1 MHFRAQSA
9 ARQYT
14 TDIKRLNVT
23 PAKNGYTLNATSL
36 MIRAINTTFDL
47 NVNDDEDND
56 NDNEIETTLNCK
68 YYTIEDFENA
78 KFNSEKTFS
87 IFHLNIHSVERHIS
101 ELRIILQMLN
111 FHLDFICLTESKI
124 QKDAEPKVD
133 ININGYQTPFGTPTE
148 SSKGGVLIYAKTG
161 INFKPRNDLNIYKT
175 KELESAFIEVINPK
189 RTNSI
194 IGVIYRHPCME
205 TNIFNDEYLK
215 NLAEKLS
222 SENKNNYISGD
233 FNYDLLKVST
243 HNETFDFFN
252 IMMSNFLQPLIN
264 IPTKINSTNDT
275 IIDNI
280 FTNDLNPDT
289 KSGNLSIS
297 ISDHLPSFMIVPK
310 QNQTHLPKKHNIY
323 TRSMKKFNRENFI
336 LDYLSIN
343 WNETLEINIHDIN
356 HSINRFMTK
365 INELIDKHMP
375 LTKVSQKEF
384 IKKYKP
390 WLTNELLSKITNKNK
405 LFKKFIKCKN
415 EDRKTQLHEEYKV
428 IKNEITFLTRQSKQ
442 TYYEEYFIKHKKNL
456 KKTWQGIKEIIN
468 IKSKNYDHPSCIIHE
483 DRSITDPVEMANKFN
498 DFYVSI
504 ADNILKERK
513 YNGNKHFSDYLRNP
527 LTNSI
532 VFYPCDELEVK
543 SIIKSF
549 HPKKA
554 SGPNSI
560 PTEILHMMAD
570 DICNPLNQISNLS
583 LSTGQH
589 PDILKISKTI
599 PIYKKGSR
607 LLVSN
612 YRPISLLSNIN
623 KII

>member
-1 MHFRAQSA
+1 MIAFPCSVCSKAVHNRHKAIECDTCKKWVHIKCNKLDDKGYKYHQENPDAPFLCLKCTEENLPFSKLNNNLFNIAVKQGVNFLTETNIE
-9 ARQYT
+9 YT
-14 TDIKRLNVT
+14 PSDTNK
-23 PAKNGYTLNATSL
+23 KL
-36 MIRAINTTFDL
+36 MDLINNAINNDAFDL

-111 FHLDFICLTESKI
+111 FHFDFICLTESKI

-264 IPTKINSTNDT
+264 ITTKINSTNDT

-323 TRSMKKFNRENFI
+323 TQSIKKFNRENFI
-336 LDYLSIN
+336 LYYLSIN

-384 IKKYKP
+384 KK
-390 WLTNELLSKITNKNK
+390 KI
-405 LFKKFIKCKN
+405 
-415 EDRKTQLHEEYKV
+415 
-428 IKNEITFLTRQSKQ
+428 
-442 TYYEEYFIKHKKNL
+442 
-456 KKTWQGIKEIIN
+456 
-468 IKSKNYDHPSCIIHE
+468 
-483 DRSITDPVEMANKFN
+483 
-498 DFYVSI
+498 
-504 ADNILKERK
+504 
-513 YNGNKHFSDYLRNP
+513 
-527 LTNSI
+527 
-532 VFYPCDELEVK
+532 
-543 SIIKSF
+543 
-549 HPKKA
+549 
-554 SGPNSI
+554 
-560 PTEILHMMAD
+560 
-570 DICNPLNQISNLS
+570 
-583 LSTGQH
+583 
-589 PDILKISKTI
+589 
-599 PIYKKGSR
+599 
-607 LLVSN
+607 
-612 YRPISLLSNIN
+612 
-623 KII
+623 